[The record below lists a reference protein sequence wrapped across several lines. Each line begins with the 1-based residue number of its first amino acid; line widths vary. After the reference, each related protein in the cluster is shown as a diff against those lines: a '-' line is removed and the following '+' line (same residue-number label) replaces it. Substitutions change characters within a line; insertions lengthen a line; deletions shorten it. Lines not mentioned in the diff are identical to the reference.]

1 MNWKAA
7 TRAQLLLIC
16 SEYED
21 CSIHLKFEAAAEL
34 KRRKRETHQRV
45 QYKKKTVYP
54 R

>member
-16 SEYED
+16 SDYEN
-21 CSIHLKFEAAAEL
+21 CPIHLKLEAAAEL
-34 KRRKRETHQRV
+34 RRRKREKHQRI
-45 QYKKKTVYP
+45 QYKKKAVYP

>member
-16 SEYED
+16 SDYEN
-21 CSIHLKFEAAAEL
+21 CPIHLKLEAAAEL
-34 KRRKRETHQRV
+34 KRRKRETYQRV
-45 QYKKKTVYP
+45 QYKKKSVYQ